1 MQTIFDKETRDVL
14 IRRIQAVEPDSP
26 ARWGRMNA
34 YQMLRHAAM
43 WDEMILRNKTYKRV
57 FIGRLFG
64 RMLLKNEVKDD
75 RPMRPGNP
83 TVPEFKVQETTG
95 DFAAEK
101 RKRIALLNEYADY
114 AFPDNSFIHPF
125 FGKMTREQIG
135 YHAYK
140 HADHHLRQFSC

>member
-1 MQTIFDKETRDVL
+1 MQTIFDKETRAVL
-14 IRRIQAVEPDSP
+14 IRRIQALEPDST

-34 YQMLRHAAM
+34 YQMLRHGAM

-75 RPMRPGNP
+75 RPMRQDNP
-83 TVPEFKVQETTG
+83 TVPELKVQAITG

-140 HADHHLRQFSC
+140 HIDHHLRQFGC